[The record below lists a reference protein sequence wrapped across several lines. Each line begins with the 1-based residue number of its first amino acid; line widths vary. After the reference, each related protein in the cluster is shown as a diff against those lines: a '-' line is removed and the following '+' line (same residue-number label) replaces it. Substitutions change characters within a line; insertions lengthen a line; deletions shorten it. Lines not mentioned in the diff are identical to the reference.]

1 MDIGRVVL
9 GPDGVPIR
17 DFRDI
22 PKLCSS
28 QMEGFRMEAISR
40 LDSRISI
47 SDFRARM
54 MRDGLPGA
62 NAISMRKT
70 RFRTR
75 CRCLAWDRRA
85 GSDFYEEQLRDEMT
99 DDMINRNSTEE
110 LDDLSSAKT
119 TKLQLETAGT
129 APARSGKRALADN
142 VRALRLKTAKAKNQ
156 KKLDAEAKLN
166 QENTEQETGSL
177 QNPSNTNENVVNA
190 RKRKRTTEGGLA
202 ESLHQYVDELFEEVR
217 SLCL

>member
-1 MDIGRVVL
+1 
-9 GPDGVPIR
+9 
-17 DFRDI
+17 
-22 PKLCSS
+22 
-28 QMEGFRMEAISR
+28 MEAISR

-70 RFRTR
+70 RFRNR
-75 CRCLAWDRRA
+75 CRCLAWDKRA
-85 GSDFYEEQLRDEMT
+85 GTDFYEEQLSDEMT

-110 LDDLSSAKT
+110 LDDLTSAKT

-129 APARSGKRALADN
+129 APARSGTRALADN

-156 KKLDAEAKLN
+156 KKLDAEAMLE
-166 QENTEQETGSL
+166 QENTEQQPGLLESL
-177 QNPSNTNENVVNA
+177 SNTNAPVVSA
-190 RKRKRTTEGGLA
+190 TKRKRMTEGGLA
-202 ESLHQYVDELFEEVR
+202 ESLHQYVDELFDEVC
-217 SLCL
+217 SPCL